1 MLFNKRQTMLIREI
15 IQKHCDGLLHSNLLE
30 TTSSQW
36 KSQRKWPLNYI
47 PTAIGRNA
55 NNVDK
60 CRKISLALVYLF
72 RQTTLD
78 IGRFCDGGKPILNP
92 PWTYIRRQDGRC

>member
-1 MLFNKRQTMLIREI
+1 MDYYIQTSWRPPV
-15 IQKHCDGLLHSNLLE
+15 DNGNLNGS
-30 TTSSQW
+30 TW
-36 KSQRKWPLNYI
+36 KWPLNYI